1 MQDGVGSRRE
11 VVDDDRRRPLLLR
24 LRLDL
29 RGAQRRERPCGR
41 DAGRPVGLAA
51 RLRGEERAAQDLD
64 GPGVAGN
71 AFASYGVSAQ
81 MVVVLGGALGC
92 AVVADGRVVGV
103 GFSLFGLLDPDGQ
116 DVIASGAATSP

>member
-1 MQDGVGSRRE
+1 VQDGDGSRRE
-11 VVDDDRRRPLLLR
+11 VVDDDQRRPLLLR

-81 MVVVLGGALGC
+81 MVVLGGALGC